1 MIRNQALLLFYCLVG
16 EGGHRLYS
24 SGFNRRVLSLF
35 YRTESKLPPDRICIV
50 RSTCAIT
57 RSTKKQLKFV
67 AVRLG
72 DRRIGDRH
80 PIKTRKPNLIIP

>member
-1 MIRNQALLLFYCLVG
+1 MVFFLPLYSLVR
-16 EGGHRLYS
+16 GGGLRLYS

-35 YRTESKLPPDRICIV
+35 DRTESKFPPDRICIV

-57 RSTKKQLKFV
+57 RSTKKSRKFV
-67 AVRLG
+67 DVRLG